1 MQLRLRLRHALTR
14 LSARGPLQVPV
25 LLDVALGMSVTD
37 PQVFPNP
44 IPDLFVGS
52 PVVISGSY
60 RGVFPQSIV
69 VAGRIPAAAADSA
82 RMIGGNAKLTQLA
95 DGMGLGY
102 EATVTAVNTR
112 VGCGR
117 LHPAAQLA
125 YGCADRASVVQT
137 IPLDKVFTKQRLDLM
152 IAADW
157 LAGSD
162 VKSQTRQ
169 QIVEL
174 SERTSVPCP

>member
-1 MQLRLRLRHALTR
+1 MRCAVEAAASTRVHR

-117 LHPAAQLA
+117 LHQATQLA
-125 YGCADRASVVQT
+125 YGCLTAPLLCRRFPWTKSSRNSAST
-137 IPLDKVFTKQRLDLM
+137 
-152 IAADW
+152 
-157 LAGSD
+157 
-162 VKSQTRQ
+162 
-169 QIVEL
+169 
-174 SERTSVPCP
+174 

>member
-1 MQLRLRLRHALTR
+1 M
-14 LSARGPLQVPV
+14 

-82 RMIGGNAKLTQLA
+82 RMIGGNANLTQLA

-117 LHPAAQLA
+117 LHQATQLA
-125 YGCADRASVVQT
+125 YGCLTAPLLCRRFPWTKSSRNSAST
-137 IPLDKVFTKQRLDLM
+137 
-152 IAADW
+152 
-157 LAGSD
+157 
-162 VKSQTRQ
+162 
-169 QIVEL
+169 
-174 SERTSVPCP
+174 